1 MGIIF
6 DVPEYPVIDPSPRMW
21 TTMKNYGWK
30 EYAAIIGFPLVS
42 APFGYNWG
50 APHLCTCSVDPRL
63 QTPCGRHNLEA
74 PVPGYATSVR
84 QKKAIV
90 LHGNRQ
96 GTCALAAPPCST
108 AC

>member
-50 APHLCTCSVDPRL
+50 ALHDCTCSVCACLLD
-63 QTPCGRHNLEA
+63 
-74 PVPGYATSVR
+74 SVGDDTVTR
-84 QKKAIV
+84 PPYTVCKAK
-90 LHGNRQ
+90 
-96 GTCALAAPPCST
+96 
-108 AC
+108 